1 MDINQ
6 SLLVAMMFVILLSLG
21 IGNILMGMA
30 SSLQQ
35 RTELKTHWLPT
46 SWHVL
51 VLLEIFDL
59 FWHTVSI
66 LNVEAWDFAGFVYI
80 TTGPIL
86 LFLATSLMLPAPAGD
101 KFEGSLTQYFNV
113 ARGFFVILA
122 AYMVWLIGVDFVL
135 TEDGFAAMHGW
146 VALEAALFVVL
157 AVSRQHRVHSVI
169 TAVFWILLLSLMAV
183 RATGTVA

>member
-1 MDINQ
+1 MDITH

-21 IGNILMGMA
+21 IGNILMGLA
-30 SSLQQ
+30 ALLQH
-35 RTELKTHWLPT
+35 RIELKTNWLPT

-59 FWHTVSI
+59 FWHTLSI
-66 LNVEAWDFAGFVYI
+66 LNVETWDFAGFVYI

-86 LFLATSLMLPAPAGD
+86 LFLATSLMLPALAGD
-101 KFEGSLTQYFNV
+101 ESGDSLTQYFNV
-113 ARGFFVILA
+113 ARGFFAILA
-122 AYMVWLIGVDFVL
+122 VYMLWLIGVDFVI
-135 TEDGFAAMHGW
+135 TEDGFSATHGW
-146 VALEAALFVVL
+146 VALEAVLLVVL